1 MTEPLISVIIPVY
14 NVEKYLEKCISS
26 VVGQTYKNIEI
37 ILVDDGST
45 DKSGTMC
52 DLLAEKD
59 SRIVVI
65 HKANGGLSSA
75 RNAGLDIAKGDYI
88 GFVDS
93 DDWIEPDMYACLLRN
108 MLKESADISA
118 CGVYYHRNSKTKT
131 DRDITGYRVFSR
143 YEAVNCVIQRNSIIK
158 AYVWSKLYS
167 KHIFSKLRFPEGKT
181 YEDLFTILPVI
192 DAAEKIVVTM
202 QPKYHYIKR
211 PGSITT
217 SEFSSSSWDLVES
230 RRAFHEYLL
239 DKYPE
244 LAKYAE
250 YLCLV
255 SYYRVLDKMLLSK
268 TAVDRQEKKALVEF
282 LRENTA
288 KVLKNPQMT
297 KKRKI
302 AAIALYGSE
311 HAYLL
316 LLHLQSMLERL

>member
-93 DDWIEPDMYACLLRN
+93 DDWIEPDMYESLLRN

-118 CGVYYHRNSKTKT
+118 CGVYYHRNSKMKT

-143 YEAVNCVIQRNSIIK
+143 CEAIDCAVRNNGFIK
-158 AYVWSKLYS
+158 VYAWNKLYS
-167 KHIFSKLRFPEGKT
+167 KHVFSKLRFPEGKT
-181 YEDLFTILPVI
+181 YEDLFIILPAI
-192 DAAEKIVVTM
+192 DSAEKIVVTK
-202 QPKYHYIKR
+202 QPKYHYLKR
-211 PGSITT
+211 PGSITN
-217 SEFSSSSWDLVES
+217 SEYGHSTWDIVEA
-230 RRAFHEYLL
+230 RRFFHKYLL
-239 DKYPE
+239 DRYPE
-244 LAKYAE
+244 LAEQAE
-250 YLCLV
+250 YFCLI

-268 TAVDRQEKKALVEF
+268 TAVDRREKKALIGY
-282 LRENTA
+282 LRESTG
-288 KVLKNPQMT
+288 KVLKYPQVT

-302 AAIALYGSE
+302 AAIVLYVSE
-311 HAYLL
+311 YAYLL
-316 LLHLQSMLERL
+316 SLHLYSMLE

>member
-14 NVEKYLEKCISS
+14 NVEEYLEKCINS
-26 VVGQTYKNIEI
+26 VIAQTYRNIEI
-37 ILVDDGST
+37 IMVDDGST

-52 DLLAEKD
+52 ALLAEKD

-75 RNAGLDIAKGDYI
+75 RNAGLNIAKGDYI

-93 DDWIEPDMYACLLRN
+93 DDWIEPDMYECLISN
-108 MLKESADISA
+108 MLKENADISI
-118 CGVYYHRNSKTKT
+118 CGIYYNRESKTKT

-217 SEFSSSSWDLVES
+217 SEFSSSSWDWVES

-244 LAKYAE
+244 LAKHAE

-268 TAVDRQEKKALVEF
+268 TEVDRQEKKALVDF